1 VSFTKRF
8 LTALAF
14 LTRVPVGRASQT
26 PEAIGRSA
34 SLFPVVGA
42 LLGFAEVMVL
52 WMCRRAMPPALTAT
66 VLVLTGIV
74 LTGALH
80 LDGLADMTDGFGG
93 GRTRDDVLRIMRD
106 HQIGTY
112 GAIALIMTVL
122 LQISAIASLIERDV
136 AARFLVAAPAVS
148 RWAMV
153 LLGRRLPYARTDA
166 GLGRALTD
174 HVRDRDV
181 WESTALALAIAIVAS
196 QWSGLVSIGLT
207 LAVTVA
213 IGFVCRR
220 RIGGVTGDTLG
231 ATAVLCETVVLVAA
245 VAQS

>member
-1 VSFTKRF
+1 VTERF

-14 LTRVPVGRASQT
+14 LTRIPVRHASCT

-34 SLFPVVGA
+34 SVFPLVGA
-42 LLGFAEVMVL
+42 LVGTVAVIVL
-52 WMCRRAMPPALTAT
+52 WTVRRVLPATLTAT
-66 VLVLTGIV
+66 VVVLSGIV

-80 LDGLADMTDGFGG
+80 LDGLADVADGFGG

-112 GAIALIMTVL
+112 GAIALIMAL
-122 LQISAIASLIERDV
+122 LFQVAAIGSLIERD
-136 AARFLVAAPAVS
+136 AAGRFLVIAPAAS

-153 LLGRRLPYARTDA
+153 LLGRRLPYARADA

-181 WESTALALAIAIVAS
+181 WESTALVLLITTLLGG
-196 QWSGLVSIGLT
+196 WSGIVSLVVT
-207 LAVTVA
+207 LALTAGV
-213 IGFVCRR
+213 GFVCWR
-220 RIGGVTGDTLG
+220 RIGGVTGDAFG
-231 ATAVLCETVVLVAA
+231 ANAVLCETMILIATLMRT
-245 VAQS
+245 